1 VNLASIIDPH
11 PADAIALV
19 SQGVRISYGELRER
33 AGAIRGGLTAMGLT
47 PGDRVAIV
55 CANNRYFVES
65 YLGAIGAGLVVSPLN
80 PTSPAPELT
89 NEIEAIGA
97 RAVIAGPMA
106 GAAVARIDRA
116 AVPTVEHLVAA
127 RPDDVPGAT
136 AYSDLVRHEP
146 VPGIEREPTDLAVLM
161 FTSGTAGSPRA
172 AMLTHG
178 NLRANI
184 DQMQAVEAVAR
195 HRDDTTLCVLPLF
208 HIFGLNVVLDP
219 ALLVGATVVLVERF
233 DPTAA
238 VESIS
243 EHRVTAL
250 TGPPTMW
257 ATFTQTP
264 DLPPDAFAT
273 VRLAASGASRLPVEV
288 AQRMLDRFGLA
299 VTEGYGLTESAP
311 VVAISAGTGAPL
323 GSIGRP
329 LPGVEMRLVDSDGH
343 DVLVGDAGEIWVR
356 GPNVF
361 PGYWNDPHATAGV
374 LDADG
379 WLHTGDIAVIDDD
392 GYLFI
397 VDRAKDLIIVSGFNV
412 YPAEVEEVLV
422 EHPAVAEA
430 AVVGVEHPHTGEA
443 VKAYVVARAGA
454 EVEEDDIIEFVG
466 ERLARYKCPTTI
478 RFVDTIPKGLG
489 GKILRRSLT

>member
-1 VNLASIIDPH
+1 
-11 PADAIALV
+11 
-19 SQGVRISYGELRER
+19 
-33 AGAIRGGLTAMGLT
+33 
-47 PGDRVAIV
+47 
-55 CANNRYFVES
+55 
-65 YLGAIGAGLVVSPLN
+65 
-80 PTSPAPELT
+80 
-89 NEIEAIGA
+89 
-97 RAVIAGPMA
+97 
-106 GAAVARIDRA
+106 
-116 AVPTVEHLVAA
+116 
-127 RPDDVPGAT
+127 
-136 AYSDLVRHEP
+136 
-146 VPGIEREPTDLAVLM
+146 
-161 FTSGTAGSPRA
+161 
-172 AMLTHG
+172 MLTHG

-195 HRDDTTLCVLPLF
+195 HRDDTTLGVLPLF

-243 EHRVTAL
+243 EHGSPPSPDPHHVGHLHPDPRPSPRRVRHGAPRRV
-250 TGPPTMW
+250 GG
-257 ATFTQTP
+257 
-264 DLPPDAFAT
+264 
-273 VRLAASGASRLPVEV
+273 GASSPSRSPS
-288 AQRMLDRFGLA
+288 ACSRRFGLA

-311 VVAISAGTGAPL
+311 GGGHLGDRDRGSVGVDRSSAARVSRCVWSTTEG
-323 GSIGRP
+323 
-329 LPGVEMRLVDSDGH
+329 D

-361 PGYWNDPHATAGV
+361 PGYWNDPRGHGRV

-443 VKAYVVARAGA
+443 VKAYVVSPGRVPRSRRTTSSSSSASASPATSARPRSGSST
-454 EVEEDDIIEFVG
+454 D
-466 ERLARYKCPTTI
+466 PQ
-478 RFVDTIPKGLG
+478 GLG
-489 GKILRRSLT
+489 RQDPAPLADLTHPASTRPGAWPGAPVTL